1 MIGHYLKIFWRNFRK
16 HTFHSLLNVLGLAV
30 GIACCL
36 LILLFVLDEL
46 GYDGFH
52 EMADRIHRLSLTLKP
67 PGQEAKHT
75 AITAYPMGPNLEA
88 DIPEIVEAAR
98 LMPYFEGGVPG
109 RAAVSY
115 QQRQRFYDRLFFA
128 DPAIL
133 EIFTLPMSRGNPST
147 ALNDPFTAVVTEST
161 ARRYFGDADPIG
173 EMLHIDT
180 GLSADDYRVTGV
192 VSDLPYDSHVHFD
205 VLVSFST
212 LQHVKDE
219 RITLE
224 GWWLYEV
231 YTYLLLAPGVEAE
244 TVNAKLPSFIEKHLG
259 QPGVEEV
266 TLRLQPI
273 ESIHLH
279 SDLLFEVGEN
289 SDISY
294 VYIFSSIALIILLVA
309 CINFMNLSTARFSHR
324 AREVGVRK
332 VVGAHRSQIVW
343 QFLGESIL
351 LTAIATVVAMAA
363 VAFLLPGFNAFTGKQ
378 VTLSFGLVGAVFLL
392 ASIVVVGLLAGSYPA
407 LFLSA
412 FRPTQVLKGTMAI
425 GARSG
430 LFRRFLIVLQFT
442 VSIVLIIS
450 ALVVYSQL
458 SYMRNRDPGY
468 DRSQVV
474 VVPIR
479 DVTLRDRY
487 FTVKDT
493 LERHPTV
500 LETSL
505 SSVVLGRQTPG
516 IMTRLDGAEEPLV
529 LDTLV
534 VDQEFLQMFDI
545 EVLTGRG
552 FAREID
558 SDVTSAFMLN
568 ETAVRAFGW
577 QEPDDVVGRA
587 VNWGGFKKGQI
598 IGVVKDFH
606 FQSLEHEI
614 APLILHVRP
623 IAFHYLFLKVPAE
636 GADTA
641 LAAIEGTWNEVF
653 PDNAFDYFF
662 LEDEL
667 DRLYRAE
674 QRLGQVI
681 ALFSLLAVFVAC
693 LGLFGLAA
701 FTAERRTKEI
711 GIRKVLGSSVSG
723 VVVLLSKEFTLL
735 VLLAN
740 LIAWPIAL
748 WLLSRWLQGFAY
760 RIDLG
765 PGVFVAGGLLALVIA
780 WLTVSYQS
788 LRAAVINPADAL
800 RYE

>member
-1 MIGHYLKIFWRNFRK
+1 MIRHYLKIFWRNLRK
-16 HTFHSLLNVLGLAV
+16 YKFHSTLNILGLAV

-46 GYDGFH
+46 SYDRFH
-52 EMADRIHRLSLTLKP
+52 EKSDRIHRLSLTLQP
-67 PGQEAKHT
+67 PGQEPKHT
-75 AITAYPMGPNLEA
+75 AITAYPMGPTLEE
-88 DIPEIVEAAR
+88 DIPEVMETAR

-115 QQRQRFYDRLFFA
+115 RQQQRFYDRLFFA

-133 EIFTLPMSRGNPST
+133 EIFTLPMPRGNPET
-147 ALNDPFTAVVTEST
+147 ALNDPFTAVLTES
-161 ARRYFGDADPIG
+161 AVRRYFGDADPIG
-173 EMLHIDT
+173 KILRIDT
-180 GLSADDYRVTGV
+180 GLSVDDYRVTGV
-192 VSDLPYDSHVHFD
+192 VEDLPYDSHIHFD

-231 YTYLLLAPGVEAE
+231 YTYLLLGPGVDAETVQAKLPAFIERHLGEPGVER
-244 TVNAKLPSFIEKHLG
+244 VSL
-259 QPGVEEV
+259 Q
-266 TLRLQPI
+266 LQPI
-273 ESIHLH
+273 SDIHLH
-279 SDLLFEVGEN
+279 SDLLFEIEEN

-332 VVGAHRSQIVW
+332 VVGAHRSQIVR

-351 LTAIATVVAMAA
+351 ISAIATVVALAA
-363 VAFLLPGFNAFTGKQ
+363 VAFLLPAFNAFTGKQ
-378 VTLSFGLVGAVFLL
+378 ISLSFSLGTGVFLL
-392 ASIVVVGLLAGSYPA
+392 TLVVVVGLLAGSYPA

-442 VSIVLIIS
+442 VSITLIIS

-458 SYMRNRDPGY
+458 SYMRNQDPGY
-468 DRSQVV
+468 DRSRVV

-487 FTVKDT
+487 LTVKDT
-493 LERHPTV
+493 LERLPTI
-500 LETSL
+500 LDTSL
-505 SSVVLGRQTPG
+505 SSLVLGRNTPG
-516 IMTRLDGAEEPLV
+516 IMTRVDGAEDAMV

-534 VDQEFLQMFDI
+534 VDQDFLDMFDI
-545 EVLTGRG
+545 PILTGRG

-568 ETAVRAFGW
+568 ETAVRTLGW
-577 QEPDDVVGRA
+577 SEPEEVVGRA

-606 FQSLEHEI
+606 FKSLEQEI
-614 APLILHVRP
+614 EPLILHLRP
-623 IAFHYLFLKVPAE
+623 IAFHYLFLKIPPEEAN
-636 GADTA
+636 AA
-641 LAAIEGTWNEVF
+641 LAAVEGAWNEVF
-653 PDNAFDYFF
+653 PDKAFDYFF

-674 QRLGQVI
+674 ERLGQVI
-681 ALFSLLAVFVAC
+681 GLFSLLAVFVAC

-711 GIRKVLGSSVSG
+711 GIRKVLGSSVAG
-723 VVVLLSKEFTLL
+723 VVTLLSKEFTTL
-735 VLLAN
+735 VLVAN
-740 LIAWPIAL
+740 VIAWPIAY
-748 WLLSRWLQGFAY
+748 WLLSRWLEGFAY

-765 PGVFVAGGLLALVIA
+765 LGVFVTGGLLALVIA

-788 LRAAVINPADAL
+788 LRAALINPADAL

>member
-1 MIGHYLKIFWRNFRK
+1 MIKHYLKVFWRNLQRYK
-16 HTFHSLLNVLGLAV
+16 FHSILNILGLAV

-46 GYDGFH
+46 GYDSFH
-52 EMADRIHRLSLTLKP
+52 EKADRVHRLSLTLKP
-67 PGQEAKHT
+67 PGQEPKHT

-115 QQRQRFYDRLFFA
+115 RQRQRFYDRLFFA

-133 EIFTLPMSRGNPST
+133 EIFTLPMSRGNPET

-161 ARRYFGDADPIG
+161 ARRYFGETDPIG
-173 EMLHIDT
+173 EMLRIDT

-192 VSDLPYDSHVHFD
+192 VSDLPYNSHIHFD

-212 LQHVKDE
+212 LRHVKDE

-244 TVNAKLPSFIEKHLG
+244 AVNAKLPAFIEKHLG

-273 ESIHLH
+273 EDIHLH

-294 VYIFSSIALIILLVA
+294 VYVFSSIALIILLVA

-332 VVGAHRSQIVW
+332 VVGAHRSQIAW

-351 LTAIATVVAMAA
+351 LTAIAMVVAVVA
-363 VAFLLPGFNAFTGKQ
+363 VAFLLPGFNAFTGKE
-378 VTLSFGLVGAVFLL
+378 VTLSFGMAGAVFLL
-392 ASIVVVGLLAGSYPA
+392 VSIVVVGLLAGSYPA

-458 SYMRNRDPGY
+458 SYMRNQDPGY

-493 LERHPTV
+493 LERVPAV
-500 LETSL
+500 LDTSL

-516 IMTRLDGAEEPLV
+516 IRTRVDGAEEPLV

-534 VDQEFLQMFDI
+534 VDQDFLEMFDI
-545 EVLTGRG
+545 ELLTGRR

-577 QEPDDVVGRA
+577 QEPEDVVGRA
-587 VNWGGFKKGQI
+587 VSWGGFKKGQI

-606 FQSLEHEI
+606 FQSLEYEI
-614 APLILHVRP
+614 APLILHLRP
-623 IAFHYLFLKVPAE
+623 IAFHYLFLKLPPE
-636 GADTA
+636 GADSA
-641 LAAIEGTWNEVF
+641 LAAVEQAWDGVF
-653 PDNAFDYFF
+653 PNNAFDYFF

-681 ALFSLLAVFVAC
+681 GLFSLLAVFVAC

-723 VVVLLSKEFTLL
+723 VVLLLSKEFTVL

-740 LIAWPIAL
+740 LIAWPIAF
-748 WLLSRWLQGFAY
+748 WLLSRWLEGFAY

-765 PGVFVAGGLLALVIA
+765 LGVFVAGGLLALVIA

-788 LRAAVINPADAL
+788 LRAALINPADAL